1 MSIAAQLPVLA
12 VAVFLL
18 GTPHGALDHR
28 LARGLLQP
36 RLGSAWLPTFV
47 IAYLAAAGAM
57 LATWLT
63 LPAVALALFLALAV
77 LHFGEHDAPSGRTV
91 PLLVRGA
98 LPIVVP
104 AAGHRA
110 ELQQIFG
117 WIAGEGGASLVA
129 WLAGPALLAWLCGA
143 VVTLALEARWR
154 WRAELVGLAALF
166 LVAPP
171 LIGFS
176 LYFALVH
183 SPRAVSSSLRPG
195 ERVGDLLRSALPFSL
210 GAVALA
216 ALGYLALRDTL
227 AVEPAL
233 VRTVFW
239 WLAALTVPHMALGLW
254 ASRNSPT
261 AAGSSSPRFRPPA
274 AA

>member
-1 MSIAAQLPVLA
+1 VSITAQLPVLA

-28 LARGLLQP
+28 LARGLIEP
-36 RLGSAWLPTFV
+36 RLGSAWLPAFV
-47 IAYLAAAGAM
+47 VAYLAAAGAM
-57 LATWLT
+57 VAAWLIV
-63 LPAVALALFLALAV
+63 PAVALALFLALAV
-77 LHFGEHDAPSGRTV
+77 LHFGEHDSPSGRTV

-98 LPIVVP
+98 LPILVP
-104 AAGHRA
+104 AAAHRA

-117 WIAGEGGASLVA
+117 WLGGEGGAALVA

-143 VVTLALEARWR
+143 VVTLAVEARWQSR
-154 WRAELVGLAALF
+154 VELVGLAALF
-166 LVAPP
+166 VVAPP

-183 SPRAVSSSLRPG
+183 SPRALSSSLQPG
-195 ERVGDLLRSALPFSL
+195 ERVGDLLRSGLPFSV

-216 ALGYLALRDTL
+216 AVGYLALRDTL
-227 AVEPAL
+227 AFEPAL

-239 WLAALTVPHMALGLW
+239 WLAALTVPHMGLALL

-261 AAGSSSPRFRPPA
+261 RGGSSWQGFRPPA